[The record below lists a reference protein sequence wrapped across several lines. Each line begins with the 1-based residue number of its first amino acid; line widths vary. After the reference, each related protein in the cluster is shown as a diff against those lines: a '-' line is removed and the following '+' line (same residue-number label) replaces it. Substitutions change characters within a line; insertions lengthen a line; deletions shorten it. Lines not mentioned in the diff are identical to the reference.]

1 MKKIEVVVSEG
12 GTNLLGPND
21 GFVVYGA
28 ILKADGERGLIG
40 DANVLQKMA
49 NDGIEPTAYSNV
61 EFLDA
66 LYLDPDVVYEWWLR
80 NRLPGNRQDGFN
92 SLTDSVG
99 YR

>member
-1 MKKIEVVVSEG
+1 MKKIEVIVSEG
-12 GTNLLGPND
+12 GTNLLKPND

-40 DANVLQKMA
+40 DANILQKLA

-66 LYLDPDVVYEWWLR
+66 LYIDPDVVYEWWLR
-80 NRLPGNRQDGFN
+80 NRPPGNRQDGFN
-92 SLTDSVG
+92 PNPDNTG
-99 YR
+99 FR